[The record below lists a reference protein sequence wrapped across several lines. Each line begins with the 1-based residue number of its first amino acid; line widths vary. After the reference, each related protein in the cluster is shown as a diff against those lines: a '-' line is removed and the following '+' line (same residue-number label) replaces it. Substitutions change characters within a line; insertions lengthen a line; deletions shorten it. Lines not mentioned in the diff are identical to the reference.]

1 MRSDMDYAG
10 PIERLIQALKRLPG
24 IGQKSAQRLAFAIL
38 HQPRE
43 QALDL
48 AEAVR
53 EVKDKIRL
61 CSTCCHITDVDPCR
75 FCTDGNR
82 DRSTICVVEEPN
94 NLLAVEKTR
103 EYKGLYHVLHGSL
116 SPLRGVGP
124 EELKIEPLLARVR
137 AGGVAEVILATN
149 PTVEGEQTAA
159 YLSRVLKPLGVKVSR
174 IGIGIPVG
182 SEIEYT
188 DEVTMS
194 KALEG
199 RREI

>member
-1 MRSDMDYAG
+1 MDYAD
-10 PIERLIQALKRLPG
+10 PIERLVEALKRLPG

-38 HQPRE
+38 HQSRE
-43 QALDL
+43 EALAL
-48 AEAVR
+48 AAAVQ
-53 EVKDKIRL
+53 EVKDKIRP

-75 FCTDGNR
+75 FCSDPGR
-82 DRSTICVVEEPN
+82 DRGIICVVEEPN

-103 EYKGLYHVLHGSL
+103 EFKGLYHVLHGSI
-116 SPLRGVGP
+116 SPLRGIGP
-124 EELKIEPLLARVR
+124 EELKIAPLLERIR
-137 AGGVAEVILATN
+137 SGGIREVILATN
-149 PTVEGEQTAA
+149 PTVEGEQTAV
-159 YLSRVLKPLGVKVSR
+159 YLSRLLKPLGVKTSR
-174 IGIGIPVG
+174 IAIGIPVG

>member
-1 MRSDMDYAG
+1 MDYAD
-10 PIERLIQALKRLPG
+10 PLERLVEALKRLPG
-24 IGQKSAQRLAFAIL
+24 IGAKTAQRLAFAIL
-38 HQPRE
+38 HQPRD
-43 QALDL
+43 QALAL
-48 AEAVR
+48 ADAVR

-61 CSTCCHITDVDPCR
+61 CSQCCHVTDVDPCR
-75 FCTDGNR
+75 FCADGTR

-103 EYKGLYHVLHGSL
+103 EYRGLYHVLHGSL

-124 EELKIEPLLARVR
+124 EELKIAPLIARIQ
-137 AGGVAEVILATN
+137 AGGIGEVILATN

-159 YLSRVLKPLGVKVSR
+159 YLSRLLKPLGVKTSR
-174 IGIGIPVG
+174 IAIGIPVG

-188 DEVTMS
+188 DQVTMS

>member
-1 MRSDMDYAG
+1 MDYAD
-10 PIERLIQALKRLPG
+10 PIERLVEALKRLPG
-24 IGQKSAQRLAFAIL
+24 IGAKSAQRLAFAIL

-43 QALDL
+43 EALAL
-48 AEAVR
+48 AAAVQ

-61 CSTCCHITDVDPCR
+61 CSVCCHITDVDPCR
-75 FCTDGNR
+75 FCSDPAR
-82 DRSTICVVEEPN
+82 DQGIICVVEEPN

-103 EYKGLYHVLHGSL
+103 EFKGLYHVLHGSL

-124 EELKIEPLLARVR
+124 EELKIAPLLERIR
-137 AGGVAEVILATN
+137 AGGIREVILATN
-149 PTVEGEQTAA
+149 PTVEGEQTAV
-159 YLSRVLKPLGVKVSR
+159 YLSRLLKPLGVKTSR
-174 IGIGIPVG
+174 IAIGIPVG

>member
-1 MRSDMDYAG
+1 MDYAD
-10 PIERLIQALKRLPG
+10 PIERLVQALKRLPG

-38 HQPRE
+38 NQPRE
-43 QALDL
+43 VALAL
-48 AEAVR
+48 AAAVT

-61 CSTCCHITDVDPCR
+61 CTQCCHITDVDPCR
-75 FCTDGNR
+75 FCADDGR
-82 DRSTICVVEEPN
+82 DRSSICVVEEPN
-94 NLLAVEKTR
+94 NLLAIEKTR
-103 EYKGLYHVLHGSL
+103 EYRGLYHVLHGSL
-116 SPLRGVGP
+116 SPLRDVGP
-124 EELKIEPLLARVR
+124 EDLQIEPLLARIR
-137 AGGVAEVILATN
+137 AGGIQEVILATN

-159 YLSRVLKPLGVKVSR
+159 YLSRLLKPLGVRTSR
-174 IGIGIPVG
+174 IAIGIPVG

>member
-1 MRSDMDYAG
+1 MDYAD
-10 PIERLIQALKRLPG
+10 PIERLVEALKRLPG

-38 HQPRE
+38 HQSRE
-43 QALDL
+43 EALAL
-48 AEAVR
+48 ATAVQ

-61 CSTCCHITDVDPCR
+61 CSICCHITDVDPCR
-75 FCTDGNR
+75 FCSDTER
-82 DRSTICVVEEPN
+82 DQGIICVVEEPN

-103 EYKGLYHVLHGSL
+103 EFKGLYHVLHGSL

-124 EELKIEPLLARVR
+124 EELKIPPLLDRIR
-137 AGGVAEVILATN
+137 AGGIREVILATN
-149 PTVEGEQTAA
+149 PTVEGEQTAV
-159 YLSRVLKPLGVKVSR
+159 YLSRLLKPLGVKTSR
-174 IGIGIPVG
+174 IAIGIPVG

>member
-1 MRSDMDYAG
+1 MSYAD
-10 PIERLIQALKRLPG
+10 PIERLVESLKRLPG
-24 IGQKSAQRLAFAIL
+24 IGHKSAQRLAFAIL

-43 QALDL
+43 ASLELSAAIQ
-48 AEAVR
+48 

-75 FCTDGNR
+75 FCSDEAR
-82 DRSTICVVEEPN
+82 DRGLLCVVEEPN
-94 NLLAVEKTR
+94 NLLAIEKTR
-103 EYKGLYHVLHGSL
+103 EYRGVYHVLHGSL
-116 SPLRGVGP
+116 SPLRGIGP
-124 EELKIEPLLARVR
+124 ETLKIDELLKRVR
-137 AGGVAEVILATN
+137 TGAVREVILATN

-159 YLSRVLKPLGVKVSR
+159 YLSRLLKPLGVKASR
-174 IGIGIPVG
+174 IAIGIPVG

>member
-1 MRSDMDYAG
+1 MEYAD
-10 PIERLIQALKRLPG
+10 PIERLVAALKSLPG
-24 IGQKSAQRLAFAIL
+24 IGHKSAQRLAFAIL
-38 HQPRE
+38 HQSRE
-43 QALDL
+43 QAHELS
-48 AEAVR
+48 AAIQG
-53 EVKDKIRL
+53 VKDTIRL
-61 CSTCCHITDVDPCR
+61 CSLCCHITDVDPCR
-75 FCTDGNR
+75 FCADEGR
-82 DRSTICVVEEPN
+82 DKGLVCVVEEPN

-124 EELKIEPLLARVR
+124 ESLKIEPLMKRIR
-137 AGGVAEVILATN
+137 AGGIHEVILATN

-159 YLSRVLKPLGVKVSR
+159 YLSRLLKPLGVKTSR
-174 IGIGIPVG
+174 IAIGIPVG

>member
-1 MRSDMDYAG
+1 MDYAD
-10 PIERLIQALKRLPG
+10 PIERLVQALKRLPG

-38 HQPRE
+38 HLPRE
-43 QALDL
+43 EALDL
-48 AEAVR
+48 AAAVT

-61 CSTCCHITDVDPCR
+61 CSQCCHITDVDPCR
-75 FCTDGNR
+75 FCADDGR
-82 DRSTICVVEEPN
+82 DRSSICVVEEPN
-94 NLLAVEKTR
+94 NLLAIEKTR
-103 EYKGLYHVLHGSL
+103 EYRGLYHVLHGSL

-124 EELKIEPLLARVR
+124 EDLKIEPLLARIG
-137 AGGVAEVILATN
+137 AGGIQEIILATN

-159 YLSRVLKPLGVKVSR
+159 YLARLLKPLGVRTSR
-174 IGIGIPVG
+174 IAIGIPVG

>member
-1 MRSDMDYAG
+1 MSYAD
-10 PIERLIQALKRLPG
+10 PIERLVAALKRLPG
-24 IGQKSAQRLAFAIL
+24 IGHKSAQRLAFAIL
-38 HQPRE
+38 HQARDE
-43 QALDL
+43 SLELSAAIQ
-48 AEAVR
+48 

-61 CSTCCHITDVDPCR
+61 CSICCHITDVDPCR
-75 FCTDGNR
+75 FCADEAR
-82 DRSTICVVEEPN
+82 DRGLLCVVEEPN
-94 NLLAVEKTR
+94 NLLAIEKTR

-116 SPLRGVGP
+116 SPLRGIGP
-124 EELKIEPLLARVR
+124 EALKIEELLRRVR
-137 AGGVAEVILATN
+137 LGGVREVILATN

-159 YLSRVLKPLGVKVSR
+159 YLSQVLKPLGVKTSR
-174 IGIGIPVG
+174 IAIGIPVG

>member
-1 MRSDMDYAG
+1 MDYAD
-10 PIERLIQALKRLPG
+10 PMQRLVDALKRLPG
-24 IGQKSAQRLAFAIL
+24 IGAKSAQRLAFAIL

-43 QALDL
+43 EALAL
-48 AEAVR
+48 AAAVQ
-53 EVKDKIRL
+53 EVKDRIRL
-61 CSTCCHITDVDPCR
+61 CSLCCHITDVDPCR
-75 FCTDGNR
+75 FCSDETR
-82 DRSTICVVEEPN
+82 DRSLICVVEEPN

-103 EYKGLYHVLHGSL
+103 EYRGIYHVLHGSL

-124 EELKIEPLLARVR
+124 EELKITPLLSRIQS
-137 AGGVAEVILATN
+137 GGVREVILATN
-149 PTVEGEQTAA
+149 PTVEGEQTAV
-159 YLSRVLKPLGVKVSR
+159 YLSRLLKPLGVMTSR
-174 IGIGIPVG
+174 IAIGIPVG

>member
-1 MRSDMDYAG
+1 MPRPFRLVLRFLTVVLIFALASIALAPTSSPRG
-10 PIERLIQALKRLPG
+10 PYLSAL
-24 IGQKSAQRLAFAIL
+24 A
-38 HQPRE
+38 
-43 QALDL
+43 D
-48 AEAVR
+48 AVR

-61 CSTCCHITDVDPCR
+61 CSRCCHVTDVDPCR
-75 FCTDGNR
+75 FCADETR

-103 EYKGLYHVLHGSL
+103 EFKGLYHVLHGSI
-116 SPLRGVGP
+116 SPLRGIGP
-124 EELKIEPLLARVR
+124 EELKIAPLLERIR
-137 AGGVAEVILATN
+137 SGGIREVILATN
-149 PTVEGEQTAA
+149 PTVEGEQTAV
-159 YLSRVLKPLGVKVSR
+159 YLSRLLKPLGVKTSR
-174 IGIGIPVG
+174 IAIGIPVG